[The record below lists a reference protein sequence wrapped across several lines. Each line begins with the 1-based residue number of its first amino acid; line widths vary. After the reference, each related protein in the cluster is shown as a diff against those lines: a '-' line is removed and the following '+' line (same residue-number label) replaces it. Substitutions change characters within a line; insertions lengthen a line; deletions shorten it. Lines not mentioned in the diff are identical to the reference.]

1 MELHTP
7 LGREILDLRAGDL
20 ITLSGTVYTAR
31 DEAHIRMCAI
41 GIPFNSEGA
50 VVYHCGP
57 VVKDERI
64 IAAGP
69 TTSARMNPLT
79 PFLIEKGVRAI
90 IGKGGMDGSVVESLR
105 GRAIYLA
112 FSGGC
117 AVLAASR
124 MALKGILWEDL
135 GMAEAVWVIELDR
148 LPLVVGIDVHGN
160 DLFAQVREMAE
171 KNYHKIQSHEGL
183 PCP

>member
-7 LGREILDLRAGDL
+7 LGREILDLRTGDL
-20 ITLSGTVYTAR
+20 ITLSGIVYTAR
-31 DEAHIRMCAI
+31 DEAHMRMRAE
-41 GIPFNSEGA
+41 GIPFNPEGA

-105 GRAIYLA
+105 GRAIY
-112 FSGGC
+112 
-117 AVLAASR
+117 
-124 MALKGILWEDL
+124 I
-135 GMAEAVWVIELDR
+135 AE
-148 LPLVVGIDVHGN
+148 GIDGSSTPGLHPLQRIAQTVGTQGPGVKLKFPAALASLDQQLMLSAAFPVRLGLFRDSGN
-160 DLFAQVREMAE
+160 RFG
-171 KNYHKIQSHEGL
+171 IGL
-183 PCP
+183 HL